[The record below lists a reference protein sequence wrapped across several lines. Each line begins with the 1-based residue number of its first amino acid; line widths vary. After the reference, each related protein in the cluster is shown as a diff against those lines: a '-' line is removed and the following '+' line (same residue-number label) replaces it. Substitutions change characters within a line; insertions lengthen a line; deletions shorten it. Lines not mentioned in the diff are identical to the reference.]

1 MRALVIAAALAAG
14 CGSAVAQS
22 ATPEDLDRLKRM
34 LDERLPAPQP
44 RTRGLSKGERPL
56 RSDDFYSIPRR
67 EQDGNPSAN
76 PGKRSSTEAPTWLG
90 VGTAAAGEG
99 DAPRPPSAAAAPRGS
114 QRVQA
119 RRDSYVIDLKTD
131 LNGQQLD
138 DALAT
143 LSQKYNLEVTR
154 ANKLGEILVSAGQPT
169 ATRSLAPAPAA
180 PSLRGALEPKIIKQ
194 LRNEPFVDA
203 AYVHFLV
210 SPKTLPRRTDTKVQA
225 GSDTYSWNWRLGETN
240 DGNWGLKMLR
250 MPPVW
255 TILNRVR
262 KLEPDRPRTRMA
274 FLDVGFGTHSHISHK
289 E

>member
-1 MRALVIAAALAAG
+1 MRAQVTAAALAAG

-34 LDERLPAPQP
+34 LDERLPAAQP

-76 PGKRSSTEAPTWLG
+76 PGKRSSTDAPTWLG

-119 RRDSYVIDLKTD
+119 RRDSYVIVLKTD

-143 LSQKYNLEVTR
+143 LSQKYNLEITR
-154 ANKLGEILVSAGQPT
+154 ANKLGEIRVSPRQSS
-169 ATRSLAPAPAA
+169 ATRSLAPS
-180 PSLRGALEPKIIKQ
+180 PSSESLGAALEPKIIKD

-203 AYVHFLV
+203 AYVDFLV
-210 SPKTLPRRTDTKVQA
+210 SPKSLPRRTDTKVQS
-225 GSDTYSWNWRLGETN
+225 GGNTYSWNWRTGETS
-240 DGNWGLKMLR
+240 DGNWGLKMMR
-250 MPPVW
+250 MP
-255 TILNRVR
+255 
-262 KLEPDRPRTRMA
+262 
-274 FLDVGFGTHSHISHK
+274 
-289 E
+289 